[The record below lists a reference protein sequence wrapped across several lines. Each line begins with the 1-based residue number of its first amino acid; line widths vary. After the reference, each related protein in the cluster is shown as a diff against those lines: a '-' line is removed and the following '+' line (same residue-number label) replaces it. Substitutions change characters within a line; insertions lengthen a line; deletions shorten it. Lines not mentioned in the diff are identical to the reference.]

1 MSKTIHMADKINQDG
16 GVSALC
22 FASPKPINLKLATWT
37 NRPGA
42 VTCGKCLR
50 AARAKAGA

>member
-22 FASPKPINLKLATWT
+22 FTTLRPINLKLATWT
-37 NRPGA
+37 NRPVA
-42 VTCGKCLR
+42 VTCRKCLR
-50 AARAKAGA
+50 ASRAKAAA